1 MGGFDRDG
9 VDREFFADGRW
20 RSLVVI
26 NVGRPVADGY
36 RERLPRLEFEDVSR
50 VV

>member
-9 VDREFFADGRW
+9 VDREFFPDGAW

-26 NVGRPVADGY
+26 NIGLPAADGY
-36 RERLPRLEFEDVSR
+36 RERLPRLELADVSR